1 MRKFDIP
8 DKYRSSLISQIKQ
21 LRKIN
26 DPMKKNYTPTVLD
39 FGNVIIYL
47 ARHFGF
53 CFGVE
58 NAIEKA
64 YSIIEENPGR
74 NIFLLSEMIHNPLV
88 NEDLKKR
95 GLRFIFNEKGEQEIG
110 WDKITKNDIVII
122 PAFGASLETEKI
134 LSQKG
139 IDTQRYNTTCPF
151 VEKVWNK
158 SAELGEKDYTIIIH
172 GKHNHEETIATFSHA
187 KQSSP
192 SVIVR
197 DLEEAKILGKIIL
210 GEIPAENFFE
220 IFKDKFSPG
229 FDPFKDLDKIGVVNQ
244 TTMLASETQKIS
256 EYFKSVMTKKYGQ
269 ENIHLHYADTRD
281 TLCYAT
287 NDNQRA
293 TVALAKTDADLG
305 IVVGGYN
312 SSNTTHLAEIL
323 ESKFPTYFIS
333 DEGKLLSKRDIL
345 HFNFHKKVSVLT
357 RDFLPKKSEVK
368 IALTSGASCPDRIV
382 ENVLRKLLSF
392 FMGSED
398 IKGEIT
404 EILARLKSANN

>member
-8 DKYRSSLISQIKQ
+8 DRYRSKLISQIKQ
-21 LRKIN
+21 LRKIG
-26 DPMKKNYTPTVLD
+26 DPMKKDYTPTVLD
-39 FGNVIIYL
+39 FGNIIIYL

-64 YSIIEENPGR
+64 YSIIEGNPGKK
-74 NIFLLSEMIHNPLV
+74 IYLLSEMIHNPLV

-95 GLRFIFNEKGEQEIG
+95 GLCFIFNEKGKQEIS
-110 WDKITKNDIVII
+110 WDKITKDDIVII
-122 PAFGASLETEKI
+122 PAFGVSLETREI

-139 IDTQRYNTTCPF
+139 IDTRNYNTTCPF

-158 SAELGEKDYTIIIH
+158 SAELGKKDYTIIIH

-192 SVIVR
+192 SIIVR
-197 DLEEAKILGKIIL
+197 NFQEAKILGKIIM
-210 GEIPAENFFE
+210 GEIPTDNFFE
-220 IFKDKFSPG
+220 IFKDKYSPG
-229 FDPFKDLDKIGVVNQ
+229 FNPIKDLEKIGVVNQ

-256 EYFKSVMTKKYGQ
+256 EYFKSVMIRKYGRQ
-269 ENIHLHYADTRD
+269 NIHLHYADTRD

-312 SSNTTHLAEIL
+312 SSNTTHLVEIL

-333 DEGKLLSKRDIL
+333 DEEKLLSKRDIL

-357 RDFLPKKSEVK
+357 RDFLPKKREVK
-368 IALTSGASCPDRIV
+368 IALTSGASCPDRTV

-392 FMGSED
+392 FMGKED
-398 IKGEIT
+398 IKGAMA
-404 EILARLKSANN
+404 EILINLKSANN